1 MRAKIAARRRYE
13 FFWWANILIPLA
25 LGAAMYCILNSDVFF
40 ANVVRFIFARGD
52 GRSLIPEGVFYAI
65 CLYGR
70 DFLWAYA
77 IVFAVALL
85 FRGSFSGLKKA
96 FLIVLGFEVVI
107 EVLKLVSVI
116 PGSFDIWSLLAVVIG
131 NVLAA
136 VFILIHEKVLV

>member
-25 LGAAMYCILNSDVFF
+25 IGAVMYCILNSDVFF
-40 ANVVRFIFARGD
+40 SSLVRFLFANSD
-52 GRSLIPEGVFYAI
+52 GRSTVAEGVFSAI

-70 DFLWAYA
+70 DFLWAYS

-85 FRGSFSGLKKA
+85 FRGSLSGLKKA
-96 FLIVLGFEVVI
+96 FLIVLAFEIVI
-107 EVLKLVSVI
+107 EILKLVSVI
-116 PGSFDIWSLLAVVIG
+116 PGAFDIWSVVAVIVG

-136 VFILIHEKVLV
+136 GAILIHEKVLV